1 MGNRVKIVC
10 KNVFQTTDQKERSA
24 LLNEKWLRL
33 LQMYE
38 WKRKKE
44 DGDDR
49 G

>member
-10 KNVFQTTDQKERSA
+10 NNVFQTTDQKERRT
-24 LLNEKWLRL
+24 LLNEKWLKL

-38 WKRKKE
+38 RKMKMV